1 MKVLIT
7 GGAGFIGSH
16 LAEELLSRGNHVVVL
31 DNLSTGDYKNIAHL
45 ENNQNFQF
53 VGGSI
58 LDAVLVDKCVERCD
72 VVFHLAAVVGV
83 MRVVKNPLETLT
95 TNIKGSE
102 IVLESACRYCKR
114 VLITSTSEVY
124 GKYSSVLLKEEND
137 GILGSPMKSRWAY
150 ATSKSVGEILALSYW
165 REKGLPTTVVRLFNT
180 VGPRQTGAYG
190 MVIPRFVCQALQGD
204 PMTVFGSGKQS
215 RCFLHVHD
223 AINAFI
229 NLIEH
234 PKAVGE
240 IFNLGGKEEISIED
254 LAKKIIVLTKSKS
267 SLAYIP
273 YNEAYEDG
281 FEDMVRRMPDTGKAK
296 NLIGFSAKYDLDYI
310 LRDVIEYFS
319 VPKEV
324 A

>member
-1 MKVLIT
+1 MKALIT

-16 LAEELLSRGNHVVVL
+16 LAEELLNRGNDVVVL
-31 DNLSTGDYKNIAHL
+31 DNLSTGNRKNIAHL
-45 ENNQNFQF
+45 EGNSNFQF
-53 VGGSI
+53 VSGSI
-58 LDAVLVDKCVERCD
+58 LDAYLVDNCVERCD
-72 VVFHLAAVVGV
+72 VVLHLAAAVGV
-83 MRVVKNPLETLT
+83 MRVVKNPLEILT

-102 IVLESACRYCKR
+102 IVLETASRYCKR

-124 GKYSSVLLKEEND
+124 GKQSNVLLQEDND

-150 ATSKSVGEILALSYW
+150 ATSKSVGEILAISYW
-165 REKGLPTTVVRLFNT
+165 REKDLPATIVRLFNT

-190 MVIPRFVCQALQGD
+190 MVIPRFVCQALQGEA
-204 PMTVFGSGKQS
+204 MTVFGSGKQS
-215 RCFLHVHD
+215 RCFLHVQD
-223 AINAFI
+223 AIKAI
-229 NLIEH
+229 IDLVEH

-240 IFNLGGKEEISIED
+240 IFNLGGNDEISIED
-254 LAKKIIVLTKSKS
+254 LAKKIITLTDSKS
-267 SLAYIP
+267 NLVYVP

-281 FEDMVRRMPDTGKAK
+281 FEDMVRRMPDTGKAR
-296 NLIGFSAKYDLDYI
+296 NLIGFSARYDLDYI